1 MVFSQV
7 ISWFIILT
15 AAGSL
20 HTAGITNITSADQA
34 AAALEPLV
42 HTFPHAGAIA
52 KAIFAVGILSLG
64 LLAVPVFAASASYAL
79 SETFGWREGLSLT
92 FKQAPQFYVVIVLA
106 TLVGLSFNL
115 VGINPIKAL
124 VFAAVINGVAAVP
137 LILLILLIGN
147 NRRIMGPYVNGRLVN
162 VVGWATFA
170 AMAVAAII
178 LCVTWRP

>member
-7 ISWFIILT
+7 TSWFIILT

-20 HTAGITNITSADQA
+20 HTAGITNITSGPGGGGTGA
-34 AAALEPLV
+34 AG
-42 HTFPHAGAIA
+42 PHLPPCGRHRQGYLCGGDRRPG
-52 KAIFAVGILSLG
+52 V
-64 LLAVPVFAASASYAL
+64 LAVPVFAASASYAL
-79 SETFGWREGLSLT
+79 AETYGWREGLSLT

-106 TLVGLSFNL
+106 TLVGLAFNL

-170 AMAVAAII
+170 AMGAAAVT
-178 LCVTWRP
+178 LCLTWRP